1 MIGILIIIQMNH
13 IDLILKCIASNVSF
27 ITITYYKFKNIKIL
41 KVKHVG
47 KIQTTQ
53 CIKNCLF
60 SNSS

>member
-1 MIGILIIIQMNH
+1 MIGILIIQMNH
-13 IDLILKCIASNVSF
+13 IDLILKCIASNVLF
-27 ITITYYKFKNIKIL
+27 LTITYYKYKNIKIL

-47 KIQTTQ
+47 QIKTTQ